1 MATIHD
7 VARHAGV
14 SAGTVSNVLN
24 RPGYVSA
31 PTRERVLAA
40 IAELGFTPIQHARKF
55 PAGRQR
61 TLGLALADLA
71 NPFFVDVAL
80 GAEAEAKE
88 LGVGVVMI
96 HNGDDAEREQDNL
109 EVLVRQR
116 VHGIM
121 IAPVRASAED
131 LERLDSRG
139 IPLVYVDRV
148 DDSSARC
155 WVKTDD
161 VAGGRLAGEHLIAL
175 GHRRIAFVGNLGS
188 SLQVDRRFAGFAE
201 PLAEAGIVAERIV
214 TDSWRI
220 TDGRAAGA
228 QLASR
233 ASGDLPTA
241 IMCGND
247 LIALGLLLEFAGAG
261 IRVPDDVSIVGFD
274 DLSWSE
280 AATVPLTTVRQP
292 RERLGRRAV
301 RLLLDEIDR
310 GAVHVHRHELLIPE
324 LVVRASSGRPD
335 PARALARA
343 HDARP

>member
-7 VARHAGV
+7 VARRAGV

-24 RPGYVSA
+24 RPGYVAA

-40 IAELGFTPIQHARKF
+40 IADLGFTPIQHARKF

-80 GAEAEAKE
+80 GAEEEAKS

-96 HNGDDAEREQDNL
+96 HNGDDSEREQDNL
-109 EVLVRQR
+109 EVLVQQR

-121 IAPVRASAED
+121 IAPVSAVD
-131 LERLDSRG
+131 SALDRLDARD

-148 DDSSARC
+148 DERSVRC

-161 VAGGRLAGEHLIAL
+161 VAGGRLAGEHLVAL
-175 GHRRIAFVGNLGS
+175 GHRDVAFIGNLGS
-188 SLQVDRRFAGFAE
+188 SVQVDGRFEGFAAA
-201 PLAEAGIVAERIV
+201 LADVGVVPERIP

-220 TDGRAAGA
+220 TDGRRAAA
-228 QLASR
+228 ALAAR
-233 ASGDLPTA
+233 PADELPTA

-247 LIALGLLLEFAGAG
+247 LIALGVLLEFARQGV
-261 IRVPDDVSIVGFD
+261 RVPDDVSIVGFD

-280 AATVPLTTVRQP
+280 AATVPLTTIRQP
-292 RERLGRRAV
+292 REELGRRAV

-310 GAVHVHRHELLIPE
+310 GDAHEHSHELLLPE
-324 LVVRASSGRPD
+324 LVIRESTSSPRSMRSI
-335 PARALARA
+335 A
-343 HDARP
+343 

>member
-7 VARHAGV
+7 VARYAGV

-24 RPGYVSA
+24 RPGYVAA
-31 PTRERVLAA
+31 PTRDRVLAA
-40 IAELGFTPIQHARKF
+40 IADLGFIPVQHARKF

-80 GAEAEAKE
+80 GAEAEAKS
-88 LGVGVVMI
+88 LGVGVVMV
-96 HNGDDAEREQDNL
+96 HNGDDAGREQDNL
-109 EVLVRQR
+109 EVLVQQR

-121 IAPVRASAED
+121 IAPVRAGRSSVD
-131 LERLDSRG
+131 RLDARD

-148 DDSSARC
+148 DEQSERC

-161 VAGGRLAGEHLIAL
+161 IAGGRLAGEHLIAL
-175 GHRRIAFVGNLGS
+175 GHRDVAFAGNFGRS
-188 SLQVDRRFAGFAE
+188 AQVDRRFDGFAAV
-201 PLAEAGIVAERIV
+201 LAEAGVVPERIM

-220 TDGRAAGA
+220 TDGRQAGA
-228 QLASR
+228 ALAAR
-233 ASGDLPTA
+233 PASELPTA

-247 LIALGLLLEFAGAG
+247 LIALGVLLEFAHQG

-274 DLSWSE
+274 DLYWLE

-292 RERLGRRAV
+292 REELGRHAV

-310 GAVHVHRHELLIPE
+310 GDAHVHRHEMLVPE
-324 LVVRASSGRPD
+324 LVIRASSSSPRSKSSI
-335 PARALARA
+335 A
-343 HDARP
+343 

>member
-7 VARHAGV
+7 VARYAGV

-24 RPGYVSA
+24 RPGYVAA

-40 IAELGFTPIQHARKF
+40 IADLGFTPIQHARKF

-80 GAEAEAKE
+80 GAEAEAKS

-96 HNGDDAEREQDNL
+96 HNGDDAGREQDNL
-109 EVLVRQR
+109 EVLVQQR

-121 IAPVRASAED
+121 IAPVRADAAALD
-131 LERLDSRG
+131 RLDARD

-148 DDSSARC
+148 DERSKRC

-161 VAGGRLAGEHLIAL
+161 VAGGRLAGQHLLAL
-175 GHRRIAFVGNLGS
+175 GHRDVAFVGNLGTS
-188 SLQVDRRFAGFAE
+188 AQVDRRFEGFAA
-201 PLAEAGIVAERIV
+201 PLAEAGIVPERVV

-220 TDGRAAGA
+220 TDGRQAGA
-228 QLASR
+228 ALAAR
-233 ASGDLPTA
+233 PPGELPTA

-247 LIALGLLLEFAGAG
+247 LIALGVLLEFARRG
-261 IRVPDDVSIVGFD
+261 IRAPDDVSIVGFD

-292 RERLGRRAV
+292 REELGRHAV

-310 GAVHVHRHELLIPE
+310 GEAHTHQHELLVPE
-324 LVVRASSGRPD
+324 LVIRASSAIPRLRSI
-335 PARALARA
+335 A
-343 HDARP
+343 

>member
-24 RPGYVSA
+24 RPGYVA
-31 PTRERVLAA
+31 PPTRERVLVA
-40 IAELGFTPIQHARKF
+40 IADLGFVPVQHARKF

-80 GAEAEAKE
+80 GAEAEAKS

-96 HNGDDAEREQDNL
+96 HNSDDAGREQDNL
-109 EVLVRQR
+109 DVLVQQR

-121 IAPVRASAED
+121 IAPVRALDSTLD
-131 LERLDSRG
+131 RLDARD

-148 DDSSARC
+148 DEQSQRC

-175 GHRRIAFVGNLGS
+175 GHREVAFVGNLGHS
-188 SLQVDRRFAGFAE
+188 AQVDRRFEGFAAAI
-201 PLAEAGIVAERIV
+201 AEVGLLPERVV

-220 TDGRAAGA
+220 TDGRQAGA
-228 QLASR
+228 ALAAR
-233 ASGDLPTA
+233 AIPRLPTA

-247 LIALGLLLEFAGAG
+247 LIALGVLLEFAHRG

-274 DLSWSE
+274 DLSWLE
-280 AATVPLTTVRQP
+280 AATVPLTTVHQP
-292 RERLGRRAV
+292 REELGRLAV

-310 GAVHVHRHELLIPE
+310 GEAHSHRHELLVPQ
-324 LVVRASSGRPD
+324 LVIRASCAAPRPSHSI
-335 PARALARA
+335 A
-343 HDARP
+343 

>member
-7 VARHAGV
+7 VARRAGV

-80 GAEAEAKE
+80 GAEAEAKA
-88 LGVGVVMI
+88 LGVGVVMV
-96 HNGDDAEREQDNL
+96 HNGDDTAREQDNL

-121 IAPVRASAED
+121 IAPVRAAAEE
-131 LERLDSRG
+131 LERLDARG

-148 DDSSARC
+148 DEASDRC

-161 VAGGRLAGEHLIAL
+161 VAGGRLAGEHVMDL
-175 GHRRIAFVGNLGS
+175 GHHDVAFVGNLGRTV
-188 SLQVDRRFAGFAE
+188 QVDRRFEGFSEA
-201 PLAEAGIVAERIV
+201 LAQADVVSERLETASWGIA
-214 TDSWRI
+214 
-220 TDGRAAGA
+220 DGRRAAA
-228 QLASR
+228 QLLAR
-233 ASGDLPTA
+233 PVAQLPTA

-247 LIALGLLLEFAGAG
+247 LIALGMLLEFARAG
-261 IRVPDDVSIVGFD
+261 IRVPDDISIVGFD
-274 DLSWSE
+274 DLSWSD

-292 RERLGRRAV
+292 REELGRRAV

-310 GAVHVHRHELLIPE
+310 GAAHAHRHELLVPE
-324 LVVRASSGRPD
+324 LVVRASTGPQPLRSI
-335 PARALARA
+335 A
-343 HDARP
+343 

>member
-1 MATIHD
+1 MTMATIHD
-7 VARHAGV
+7 VARYAGV

-24 RPGYVSA
+24 RPGYVA
-31 PTRERVLAA
+31 TPTRERVLAA
-40 IAELGFTPIQHARKF
+40 IVDLGFTPIQHARKF

-80 GAEAEAKE
+80 GAEAEAKS

-96 HNGDDAEREQDNL
+96 HNGDDAGREQDNL
-109 EVLVRQR
+109 DVLVQQR
-116 VHGIM
+116 VHGII
-121 IAPVRASAED
+121 IAPVRALDSALD
-131 LERLDSRG
+131 RLDARD

-148 DDSSARC
+148 EEQSERC

-161 VAGGRLAGEHLIAL
+161 VAGGRLAGDHLIAL
-175 GHRRIAFVGNLGS
+175 GHRDVAFVGNLGS
-188 SLQVDRRFAGFAE
+188 SAQVDRRFEGFAAA
-201 PLAEAGIVAERIV
+201 LAEVGVVSERVV

-220 TDGRAAGA
+220 TDGRQAGA
-228 QLASR
+228 ALAAR
-233 ASGDLPTA
+233 APAELPTA

-247 LIALGLLLEFAGAG
+247 LIALGVLLEFAHRG

-280 AATVPLTTVRQP
+280 AATVPLTTVHQP
-292 RERLGRRAV
+292 REELGRRAV

-310 GAVHVHRHELLIPE
+310 GEAHSHRHELLVPE
-324 LVVRASSGRPD
+324 LVIRASSAGPRPMRSI
-335 PARALARA
+335 A
-343 HDARP
+343 

>member
-7 VARHAGV
+7 VARYAGV

-24 RPGYVSA
+24 RPGYVA
-31 PTRERVLAA
+31 PLTRERVLAA
-40 IAELGFTPIQHARKF
+40 IADLGFTPVQHARKF

-80 GAEAEAKE
+80 GAEAEAKS

-96 HNGDDAEREQDNL
+96 HNSDDAGREQDNL
-109 EVLVRQR
+109 DVLVQQR

-121 IAPVRASAED
+121 IAPVRALDSTLD
-131 LERLDSRG
+131 RLDARD

-148 DDSSARC
+148 DEQSERC

-175 GHRRIAFVGNLGS
+175 GHREVAFVGNLGHS
-188 SLQVDRRFAGFAE
+188 AQVDRRFEGFA
-201 PLAEAGIVAERIV
+201 AAVAEVGVFPERVV
-214 TDSWRI
+214 TESWRI
-220 TDGRAAGA
+220 TDGRQAGA
-228 QLASR
+228 ALAAR
-233 ASGDLPTA
+233 AIARLPSA

-247 LIALGLLLEFAGAG
+247 LIALGVLLEFAHRG

-274 DLSWSE
+274 DLSWLE
-280 AATVPLTTVRQP
+280 AATVPLTTVHQP
-292 RERLGRRAV
+292 REELGRRAV

-310 GAVHVHRHELLIPE
+310 GEAHSHRHELLVPQ
-324 LVVRASSGRPD
+324 LVIRASCAAPRPS
-335 PARALARA
+335 RSIG
-343 HDARP
+343 

>member
-1 MATIHD
+1 MTMATIHD
-7 VARHAGV
+7 VARYAGV

-24 RPGYVSA
+24 RPGYVA
-31 PTRERVLAA
+31 TQTRERVLAA
-40 IAELGFTPIQHARKF
+40 IADLGFTPIQRARKF

-80 GAEAEAKE
+80 GAEAEAKA

-96 HNGDDAEREQDNL
+96 HNGDDAGREQDNL
-109 EVLVRQR
+109 DVLVQQR
-116 VHGIM
+116 VHGII
-121 IAPVRASAED
+121 IAPVRALDWALD
-131 LERLDSRG
+131 RLDARD

-148 DDSSARC
+148 DEQSERC

-161 VAGGRLAGEHLIAL
+161 VAGGGCAGEHLTAL
-175 GHRRIAFVGNLGS
+175 GHRDVAFVGNLGS
-188 SLQVDRRFAGFAE
+188 SAQVDRRFEGFAAV
-201 PLAEAGIVAERIV
+201 LATVGVVPERVV

-220 TDGRAAGA
+220 ADGREAGA
-228 QLASR
+228 ALAAR
-233 ASGDLPTA
+233 AADELPTA

-247 LIALGLLLEFAGAG
+247 LIALGLLLEFSRRG
-261 IRVPDDVSIVGFD
+261 IRVPEDVSIVGFD

-292 RERLGRRAV
+292 REELGRRAV

-310 GAVHVHRHELLIPE
+310 GDAHSHRHELLVPE
-324 LVVRASSGRPD
+324 LVIRASTAGPHPPRWI
-335 PARALARA
+335 A
-343 HDARP
+343 

>member
-7 VARHAGV
+7 VARRAGV

-24 RPGYVSA
+24 RPGYVA
-31 PTRERVLAA
+31 GPTRERVLTA
-40 IAELGFTPIQHARKF
+40 IADLGFTPIQHARKF

-80 GAEAEAKE
+80 GAEAEAKR

-96 HNGDDAEREQDNL
+96 HNGEDAGREQDNL
-109 EVLVRQR
+109 DVLVQQR

-121 IAPVRASAED
+121 IAPVHTDDSALD
-131 LERLDSRG
+131 RLDARD

-148 DDSSARC
+148 ADQSVRC

-161 VAGGRLAGEHLIAL
+161 HAGGRLAGEHLIAL
-175 GHRRIAFVGNLGS
+175 GHRDIAFVGNLGTS
-188 SLQVDRRFAGFAE
+188 AQVDHRFEGFAAA
-201 PLAEAGIVAERIV
+201 LSEAGVAPRRLA
-214 TDSWRI
+214 TSDWRI
-220 TDGRAAGA
+220 PDGRQAASDLAGA
-228 QLASR
+228 
-233 ASGDLPTA
+233 GELPTA

-247 LIALGLLLEFAGAG
+247 LIALGLLLEFAGRG
-261 IRVPDDVSIVGFD
+261 IRVPDDVSVVGFD

-292 RERLGRRAV
+292 REELGSRAV

-310 GAVHVHRHELLIPE
+310 GDAHIHQHELLVPE
-324 LVVRASSGRPD
+324 LVVRGSTAAPRS
-335 PARALARA
+335 
-343 HDARP
+343 H

>member
-7 VARHAGV
+7 VARYAGV

-24 RPGYVSA
+24 RPGYVAA
-31 PTRERVLAA
+31 PTRERVLSA
-40 IAELGFTPIQHARKF
+40 IAELGFSPIPHARKF

-80 GAEAEAKE
+80 GAEAEAKS

-96 HNGDDAEREQDNL
+96 HNGDDANREQDNL
-109 EVLVRQR
+109 DVLVQQR

-121 IAPVRASAED
+121 IAPVSLDDSALD
-131 LERLDSRG
+131 RLDARD

-148 DDSSARC
+148 DEQSVRC

-161 VAGGRLAGEHLIAL
+161 VAGGRLAGDHVIEL
-175 GHRRIAFVGNLGS
+175 GHRDVAFVGHLDTS
-188 SLQVDRRFAGFAE
+188 PQVARRYEGFAQA
-201 PLAEAGIVAERIV
+201 LATVGVVPERVSTESWQIV
-214 TDSWRI
+214 
-220 TDGRAAGA
+220 DGRLAGA
-228 QLASR
+228 ALAAR
-233 ASGDLPTA
+233 PLDELPTA

-247 LIALGLLLEFAGAG
+247 LIALGVLLEFAARG

-274 DLSWSE
+274 DLSWAE

-292 RERLGRRAV
+292 REELGRRAV

-310 GAVHVHRHELLIPE
+310 GDAHTHRHELLEPE
-324 LVVRASSGRPD
+324 LVIRASS
-335 PARALARA
+335 
-343 HDARP
+343 ARPRTPHLG

>member
-1 MATIHD
+1 VATIHD
-7 VARHAGV
+7 VARYAGV

-24 RPGYVSA
+24 RPGYVAA

-40 IAELGFTPIQHARKF
+40 IAQLGFSPVQHARKF

-80 GAEAEAKE
+80 GAEAEAKS

-96 HNGDDAEREQDNL
+96 HNGDDAGREQDNL
-109 EVLVRQR
+109 EVLVQQR
-116 VHGIM
+116 VHGII
-121 IAPVRASAED
+121 IAPVRAVAPALD
-131 LERLDSRG
+131 RLDARD
-139 IPLVYVDRV
+139 IPVVYVDRV
-148 DDSSARC
+148 DEQSERC

-161 VAGGRLAGEHLIAL
+161 VAGGRLAGDHMIVL
-175 GHRRIAFVGNLGS
+175 GHRDVAFVGNLGNS
-188 SLQVDRRFAGFAE
+188 AQVDRRFDGFAAA
-201 PLAEAGIVAERIV
+201 LAEAGVVPERVV

-220 TDGRAAGA
+220 TDGREAGEA
-228 QLASR
+228 LASR
-233 ASGDLPTA
+233 APDHLPTA

-247 LIALGLLLEFAGAG
+247 LIALGVLLAFARQG

-274 DLSWSE
+274 DLTWSE

-292 RERLGRRAV
+292 REQLGRHAV

-310 GAVHVHRHELLIPE
+310 GDVHVHIHQLLAPE
-324 LVVRASSGRPD
+324 LVIRASSSRPRTKLSI
-335 PARALARA
+335 A
-343 HDARP
+343 

>member
-7 VARHAGV
+7 VARYAGV

-24 RPGYVSA
+24 RPGYVAA

-40 IAELGFTPIQHARKF
+40 IADLGFTPVQHARKF
-55 PAGRQR
+55 PAGRER

-80 GAEAEAKE
+80 GAEAEAKS

-96 HNGDDAEREQDNL
+96 HNGDDAEREQDNIEL
-109 EVLVRQR
+109 LVQQR

-121 IAPVRASAED
+121 ITPVRTVDSALD
-131 LERLDSRG
+131 RLDARG

-148 DDSSARC
+148 DEQSGRC

-161 VAGGRLAGEHLIAL
+161 VAGGRLAGEHLISL
-175 GHRRIAFVGNLGS
+175 GHRDVAFAGNLGS
-188 SLQVDRRFAGFAE
+188 SAQVDRRFAGFAAA
-201 PLAEAGIVAERIV
+201 LAEAGVVPEPIM

-220 TDGRAAGA
+220 TDGCQAGA
-228 QLASR
+228 ALATR
-233 ASGDLPTA
+233 PADKLPTA

-247 LIALGLLLEFAGAG
+247 LIALGLLLEFARHG
-261 IRVPDDVSIVGFD
+261 IRVPDDISIVGFD
-274 DLSWSE
+274 DLSWSQ

-292 RERLGRRAV
+292 REELGRRAV
-301 RLLLDEIDR
+301 RMLLDEIDR
-310 GAVHVHRHELLIPE
+310 GSAHLHRHELLIPE
-324 LVVRASSGRPD
+324 LVIRASSSSPRSKPSIE
-335 PARALARA
+335 
-343 HDARP
+343 